1 MIIRSPMV
9 AIRFLL
15 ASILTIYSIRSIAV
29 KRGRSQ
35 SNQQRG
41 CAEQPPASESEDED
55 QDHEDPCPSCP
66 EEEEHCELVS
76 GINEAPTAR
85 RIADEHAF
93 GRPRTPTPW
102 VPGASLTEDARWPR
116 PLTPGA
122 SGQPLSRTEQR
133 QLRDK
138 IHILVNQVPP
148 EKMIRVY
155 FGLQREL
162 LCSGISQSGSCGSA
176 QPFTPVGHHIVIPHT
191 PRGLGRA
198 PRPLIH
204 DISGFSPMPKP
215 LPQPFTAQGPP
226 VIGHPQ
232 LSIIP
237 QAPPVTGRTQS
248 SIPQVPP
255 DTGHQDLDPEHDKD
269 PK

>member
-15 ASILTIYSIRSIAV
+15 ASILTIYSIRSSAV
-29 KRGRSQ
+29 KRGRLQ
-35 SNQQRG
+35 STQQRG

-76 GINEAPTAR
+76 EFNEAPTAR

-133 QLRDK
+133 QVRDK

-148 EKMIRVY
+148 EKLIRVY

-162 LCSGISQSGSCGSA
+162 LCSEDYLSQSGSCGSA
-176 QPFTPVGHHIVIPHT
+176 QPFTPVGHHIVIQHT
-191 PRGLGRA
+191 TSTRTSA
-198 PRPLIH
+198 
-204 DISGFSPMPKP
+204 
-215 LPQPFTAQGPP
+215 TAFN
-226 VIGHPQ
+226 
-232 LSIIP
+232 
-237 QAPPVTGRTQS
+237 T
-248 SIPQVPP
+248 
-255 DTGHQDLDPEHDKD
+255 
-269 PK
+269 